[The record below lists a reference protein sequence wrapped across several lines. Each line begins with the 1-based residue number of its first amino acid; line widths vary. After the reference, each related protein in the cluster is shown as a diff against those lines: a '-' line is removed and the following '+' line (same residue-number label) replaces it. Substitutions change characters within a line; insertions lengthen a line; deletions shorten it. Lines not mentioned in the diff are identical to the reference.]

1 MKKNNPLLKK
11 YLSMETH
18 IDMNFPSIVEKDF
31 VEKPYNGFGY
41 TFSNPIHPKVLEFI
55 RKIPKQSF
63 VIDIGCGNGTYMD
76 LIVKNGSY
84 AFGMYINLYLA
95 KNALL

>member
-1 MKKNNPLLKK
+1 
-11 YLSMETH
+11 METH

-55 RKIPKQSF
+55 RKIPK
-63 VIDIGCGNGTYMD
+63 
-76 LIVKNGSY
+76 
-84 AFGMYINLYLA
+84 
-95 KNALL
+95 